1 MMRTIIVLIILT
13 FYSVFSFGQAEK
25 TDSISKQEIIK
36 LDFLVGKWDG
46 EGWIMGRDGQ
56 KYTFQQTEN
65 IQFKIDSVAILI
77 EGLGKSNGQI
87 THNALAII
95 SFNKEDSFYNFH
107 SYTATGR
114 GGSFDAKLIDDK
126 FYWYP
131 NEKMRYII
139 WINDKDQWYETGE
152 YKREEKWNQFFE
164 MTLNKIE

>member
-1 MMRTIIVLIILT
+1 MRTISITNPHST
-13 FYSVFSFGQAEK
+13 FHSVFSALDKLKKLIPFQ
-25 TDSISKQEIIK
+25 KQEITK
-36 LDFLVGKWDG
+36 LDILVGKWDG

-95 SFNKEDSFYNFH
+95 SYNKKDSIYNFQ

-114 GGSFDAKLIDDK
+114 GGSFEAKLIDGK

-139 WINDKDQWYETGE
+139 WIMIKANGMKQVSII
-152 YKREEKWNQFFE
+152 EKKNGISFS
-164 MTLNKIE
+164 K